1 MWSCRHWECGASA
14 GSYNRYLVV
23 FRSWYLSLR
32 RTVWFSPF
40 QSCIVPTE
48 IFAIFHIFPLVR
60 PISVLCWQIRIAAE
74 MASQVESPVSRT
86 PDTKEE
92 EGLEKSYVEKIDSG
106 EAEYQI
112 DPIIDKSLTR
122 KFDMHIVPWLFGLW
136 ILAFVD
142 RSQ

>member
-1 MWSCRHWECGASA
+1 
-14 GSYNRYLVV
+14 
-23 FRSWYLSLR
+23 
-32 RTVWFSPF
+32 
-40 QSCIVPTE
+40 
-48 IFAIFHIFPLVR
+48 
-60 PISVLCWQIRIAAE
+60 